1 MGYSGRNPA
10 AYRTYLERWSI
21 LERELVQDYLIKS
34 GMKDA
39 QAETLSLILAEMA
52 TKRDLDQLKSDLTWR
67 FVVAVSFLATLVTF
81 LDLFID

>member
-1 MGYSGRNPA
+1 M
-10 AYRTYLERWSI
+10 
-21 LERELVQDYLIKS
+21 ERELVQDYLTKS